1 MEQEISFGRCT
12 ARRDEPF
19 VVFMMGVRVNRL
31 SSVRKWASVLLS
43 LRSMVQEMEGAPQ
56 TGYLGGQTF
65 FSWRAVTLV
74 QYWESYEALEK
85 YARCPE
91 SGHLPEWQRFN
102 REVRGSGVIGLWHE
116 AYTVGSAE
124 YEAIYADV
132 PVSGLAKATLH
143 MPAIGGRETKRRRGI
158 RRRIVCASGTEADTP
173 GEDRVRKA
181 V

>member
-1 MEQEISFGRCT
+1 MKQEISNGRST

-19 VVFMMGVRVNRL
+19 VVFMMGVRVNRVL
-31 SSVRKWASVLLS
+31 FFWRWVPVLLA
-43 LRSMVQEMEGAPQ
+43 LRAMVREMGAAPEK
-56 TGYLGGQTF
+56 GCLGGETF
-65 FSWRAVTLV
+65 FSWRTVTLV
-74 QYWESYEALEK
+74 QYWDSYETLER

-102 REVRGSGVIGLWHE
+102 REVRRSGVVGLWHE

-132 PVSGLAKATLH
+132 PVCGLARATVH
-143 MPAIGGRETKRRRGI
+143 MPAVGGRETRRRKGI
-158 RRRIVCASGTEADTP
+158 REKLGGPVEPEATQ
-173 GEDRVRKA
+173 KA